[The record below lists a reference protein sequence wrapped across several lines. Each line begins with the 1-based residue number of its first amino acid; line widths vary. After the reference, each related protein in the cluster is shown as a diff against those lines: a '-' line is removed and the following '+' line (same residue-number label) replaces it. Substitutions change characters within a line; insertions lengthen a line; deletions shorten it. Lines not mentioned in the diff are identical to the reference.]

1 MKRHDD
7 VVFDDT
13 QIKMYDFIIKEFSEE
28 EKIKKF
34 AELLSGNPIG
44 RVTEEEYRKRSVDAI
59 GYDPTTVYDFDR
71 IDKTVDKVADSSM
84 TAAELDEL
92 KSTVKT
98 RFVEDKDNYVRELV
112 DDEIS
117 SRALIT
123 DDEEEEED
131 IDNFD
136 DGDFDDDE
144 DSEDDDEF
152 DSLFEGVDGVDI
164 THF

>member
-71 IDKTVDKVADSSM
+71 IDKTVDKVADNSM
-84 TAAELDEL
+84 TAAEIDEL

-123 DDEEEEED
+123 DEEEEED

-136 DGDFDDDE
+136 NNDFDDDDE
-144 DSEDDDEF
+144 DSDEI
-152 DSLFEGVDGVDI
+152 DELEAEYEARRNECNDL
-164 THF
+164 

>member
-1 MKRHDD
+1 MKLYD
-7 VVFDDT
+7 VIINSKECSEDES
-13 QIKMYDFIIKEFSEE
+13 IKNY
-28 EKIKKF
+28 
-34 AELLSGNPIG
+34 AELLNGNPIG
-44 RVTEEEYRKRSVDAI
+44 RVTEEEYRKRSVDTI

-71 IDKTVDKVADSSM
+71 IDKTVDKVADNSM
-84 TAAELDEL
+84 TAAEIDEL

-123 DDEEEEED
+123 DDEEEED

-136 DGDFDDDE
+136 DDDFDDDDD

-152 DSLFEGVDGVDI
+152 DSMFEGVDGVDI

>member
-1 MKRHDD
+1 MKLYD
-7 VVFDDT
+7 VIINSKECSEDES
-13 QIKMYDFIIKEFSEE
+13 IKNY
-28 EKIKKF
+28 
-34 AELLSGNPIG
+34 AELLNGNPIG
-44 RVTEEEYRKRSVDAI
+44 KVTEEEYRKRSVDTI

-71 IDKTVDKVADSSM
+71 IDKTVDKVADNSM
-84 TAAELDEL
+84 TAAEIDEL

-123 DDEEEEED
+123 DDEEEED

-136 DGDFDDDE
+136 DDDE
-144 DSEDDDEF
+144 DSDGIDEF